1 MTIDESMISAILPPF
16 LPMTKARFFMNMDY
30 MDKAQEKIENTPMLV
45 NLISYRTRQLNA
57 GARPM
62 VKKDH
67 PEQDNHDIALKEI
80 AEGLLTVEM
89 NFSQENEMVDDLDFN
104 TSILL

>member
-1 MTIDESMISAILPPF
+1 
-16 LPMTKARFFMNMDY
+16 MNMEY
-30 MDKAQEKIENTPMLV
+30 MDKAQEIITNVPLLV

-67 PEQDNHDIALKEI
+67 PEQDNHDIVLKEI
-80 AEGLLTVEM
+80 VEGKLTVEM
-89 NFSQENEMVDDLDFN
+89 AFSQDEEQIPGLDFDA
-104 TSILL
+104 SILL

>member
-1 MTIDESMISAILPPF
+1 
-16 LPMTKARFFMNMDY
+16 MNFEY
-30 MDKAQEKIENTPMLV
+30 LSQAEEKITNNPMLV
-45 NLISYRTRQLNA
+45 NLISYRTRQLNS

-67 PEQDNHDIALKEI
+67 AEQDNHDIALKEI
-80 AEGLLTVEM
+80 AQGLLTVEM
-89 NFSQENEMVDDLDFN
+89 VHTIVESEEPSLDFD

>member
-1 MTIDESMISAILPPF
+1 
-16 LPMTKARFFMNMDY
+16 MNFEY
-30 MDKAQEKIENTPMLV
+30 LSLAEEKITNTPVLV
-45 NLISYRTRQLNA
+45 NLISYRTRQLNS

-67 PEQDNHDIALKEI
+67 PEMDNHDLVLKEI
-80 AEGLLTVEM
+80 AQGLLTA
-89 NFSQENEMVDDLDFN
+89 EMVAIPEETEAPGLDFD

>member
-1 MTIDESMISAILPPF
+1 
-16 LPMTKARFFMNMDY
+16 MNMEY
-30 MDKAQEKIENTPMLV
+30 MEVAQEKIPNTPMLV
-45 NLISYRTRQLNA
+45 NLISYRTRQLNS

-67 PEQDNHDIALKEI
+67 AEQDNHDLVLKEI

-89 NFSQENEMVDDLDFN
+89 AFSHEEQDIPGLDFDP
-104 TSILL
+104 SILL

>member
-1 MTIDESMISAILPPF
+1 
-16 LPMTKARFFMNMDY
+16 MNMQY
-30 MDKAQEKIENTPMLV
+30 MDKAVEKISNIPMLV

-62 VKKDH
+62 VKRDH
-67 PEQDNHDIALKEI
+67 HEQDNHDIVLKEI
-80 AEGLLTVEM
+80 CEGLLTVEM
-89 NFSQENEMVDDLDFN
+89 AFSQGKETPSGLDFE

>member
-1 MTIDESMISAILPPF
+1 
-16 LPMTKARFFMNMDY
+16 MNFEY
-30 MDKAQEKIENTPMLV
+30 LTTAEEKITNTPMLV
-45 NLISYRTRQLNA
+45 NLISYRTRQLNS

-67 PEQDNHDIALKEI
+67 AEMDNHDIVLKEI
-80 AEGLLTVEM
+80 ASGLLTAEM
-89 NFSQENEMVDDLDFN
+89 IHSIEESEAPSLDFD

>member
-1 MTIDESMISAILPPF
+1 
-16 LPMTKARFFMNMDY
+16 MNMDY
-30 MDKAQEKIENTPMLV
+30 LNTAEEKIPNTPLLV

-62 VKKDH
+62 VKADH
-67 PEQDNHDIALKEI
+67 PEQDNHDIVLKEI
-80 AEGLLTVEM
+80 AEGLLTAEM
-89 NFSQENEMVDDLDFN
+89 IFSKDEAQAPGIDFE

>member
-1 MTIDESMISAILPPF
+1 
-16 LPMTKARFFMNMDY
+16 MNMEY
-30 MDKAQEKIENTPMLV
+30 MDKAQEKVTNTPMLV

-67 PEQDNHDIALKEI
+67 PEQDNSDVVLKEI
-80 AEGLLTVEM
+80 CEGLLTVEM
-89 NFSQENEMVDDLDFN
+89 AFSQETKEVAAFDFE
-104 TSILL
+104 TSIIL

>member
-1 MTIDESMISAILPPF
+1 
-16 LPMTKARFFMNMDY
+16 MNMKY
-30 MDKAQEKIENTPMLV
+30 MNKAQEKVTNTPMLV

-67 PEQDNHDIALKEI
+67 PEQDHSDIVLKEI

-89 NFSQENEMVDDLDFN
+89 AFSQENKEEQGFDFE
-104 TSILL
+104 TSIIL

>member
-1 MTIDESMISAILPPF
+1 
-16 LPMTKARFFMNMDY
+16 MNFEY
-30 MDKAQEKIENTPMLV
+30 LSIAEEKIPNLPVLV
-45 NLISYRTRQLNA
+45 NLISYRTRQLNS

-67 PEQDNHDIALKEI
+67 PEQDNHDLVLKEI
-80 AEGLLTVEM
+80 ANGLLTAEM
-89 NFSQENEMVDDLDFN
+89 LHTMEESEAPSLDFD

>member
-1 MTIDESMISAILPPF
+1 
-16 LPMTKARFFMNMDY
+16 MNMEY
-30 MDKAQEKIENTPMLV
+30 LSTAEEKVTNIPVLV

-67 PEQDNHDIALKEI
+67 PEQDNHDVVLKEI
-80 AEGLLTVEM
+80 AMGLLTAEM
-89 NFSQENEMVDDLDFN
+89 NFSAEETVEPGMDFD

>member
-1 MTIDESMISAILPPF
+1 
-16 LPMTKARFFMNMDY
+16 MNMDY
-30 MDKAQEKIENTPMLV
+30 MDKAQEKVANTPMLV
-45 NLISYRTRQLNA
+45 NLISYRTRQLNS

-67 PEQDNHDIALKEI
+67 PEQDNHDLVLKEI

-89 NFSQENEMVDDLDFN
+89 AFSQEKAEVPGLDFDA
-104 TSILL
+104 SILL